1 MSHPIASLKDQLAPI
16 ARDMRQTQPE
26 IRWISQVTGE
36 LAGADA
42 AASAGVAR
50 TEALRWINNRFPH
63 IPKEA
68 WGGAGF
74 DEELLGQA
82 ASAFKLDL
90 GRGYWAARLDHPDPT
105 VPGRVWST
113 EIAVA
118 VPSEGAARF
127 GVRLICASRADN
139 APAQRTVPGLVR
151 QVIEAPGLLIDGRP
165 VRQTPWVIESDE
177 EADSLAAYLLDP
189 RRSVPVLVVTSIED
203 EAHESQTAVDAE
215 GLATNLA
222 GLSVVAVVPAE
233 LTYNLTRVLGRDF
246 SVFNGSARSY
256 MPGLDVIRDPWTRH
270 PLALHDSIIHMRET
284 GTPFEAKVI
293 ESFCQFS
300 IRNGVAENTLPAF
313 RRVRTMYLQQRAE
326 RARGTEDKTAALA
339 AEIGGL
345 RVENE
350 ELTDL
355 ANTEALEKVA
365 LQGERDA
372 LLEEINRLKAERFNL
387 QAFNES
393 LQAALKV
400 AGEPSKEVPIPDS
413 LDDLGDWAAEHFPGQ
428 LTFHPRA
435 LRGAKS
441 AAYEDVPLAYR
452 ALMLL
457 AQEYRDQRLDAS
469 PERREAFTDQL
480 NALELECVPSIT
492 PEQAGRFDNEY
503 KIQWRGGKR
512 FLDMHLKK
520 GTSRE
525 PRLSLRIYFF
535 WDDEDK
541 CCVVGW
547 LPSHLTNQLS

>member
-1 MSHPIASLKDQLAPI
+1 MSRPIASLKDQLAPI
-16 ARDMRQTQPE
+16 ARDLRQTQPE

-36 LAGADA
+36 LAGSDA
-42 AASAGVAR
+42 VDSAASAR
-50 TEALRWINNRFPH
+50 TEALRWLNNRFPR
-63 IPKEA
+63 IPEEA
-68 WGGAGF
+68 WGGAAF

-118 VPSEGAARF
+118 VPSEGAARV

-139 APAQRTVPGLVR
+139 APAERTVPGLVR
-151 QVIEAPGLLIDGRP
+151 QMIESPGLLIDGRP
-165 VRQTPWVIESDE
+165 ARQAPWVIESDE

-189 RRSVPVLVVTSIED
+189 RRSVPVLVVTSIDD

-222 GLSVVAVVPAE
+222 GLAVVALVPAE

-256 MPGLDVIRDPWTRH
+256 MPGLDVVRDPWTRH
-270 PLALHDSIIHMRET
+270 PLALRDSIIHMSET

-393 LQAALKV
+393 LQAALKAV
-400 AGEPSKEVPIPDS
+400 GEPSKEVPIPDS

-441 AAYEDVPLAYR
+441 AAYEDVPLVYR

-512 FLDMHLKK
+512 FLDLHLKK

>member
-1 MSHPIASLKDQLAPI
+1 MSRPIASLKDQLAPI

-42 AASAGVAR
+42 AASAGMAR
-50 TEALRWINNRFPH
+50 TEALRWLKKRFPR
-63 IPKEA
+63 IPDEA
-68 WGGAGF
+68 WGGAAF
-74 DEELLGQA
+74 DDELLGQA
-82 ASAFKLDL
+82 ASAFMLDL
-90 GRGYWAARLDHPDPT
+90 GRGYWAARLDHPDSA

-118 VPSEGAARF
+118 LPSEGAPRF

-139 APAQRTVPGLVR
+139 APAERTVPGLVR
-151 QVIEAPGLLIDGRP
+151 QMIESPGLLIDGRP
-165 VRQTPWVIESDE
+165 ARQTPWKIKSDE

-189 RRSVPVLVVTSIED
+189 RRSVPVLVVTSIDDEDD
-203 EAHESQTAVDAE
+203 EAPVAVDVE
-215 GLATNLA
+215 GLAINLA
-222 GLSVVAVVPAE
+222 GVGVVAVVPAQH
-233 LTYNLTRVLGRDF
+233 TYNLTRALGRDF

-256 MPGLDVIRDPWTRH
+256 MPGLDVLRDPWTRH
-270 PLALHDSIIHMRET
+270 PLALRDSIIHMREA
-284 GTPFEAKVI
+284 GTPFEARVV

-326 RARGTEDKTAALA
+326 RARGTEDKTTALA
-339 AEIGGL
+339 AEIEGL

-365 LQGERDA
+365 LQGERDS
-372 LLEEINRLKAERFNL
+372 LLEEIDRLKAERFNL
-387 QAFNES
+387 QSFNES
-393 LQAALKV
+393 LQSALKA

-413 LDDLGDWAAEHFPGQ
+413 LDDLGDWATEHFPGQ

-441 AAYEDVPLAYR
+441 AAYEDVPLVYR

-469 PERREAFTDQL
+469 PERRDAFMDKL
-480 NALELECVPSIT
+480 NTLELECVPSIT

-512 FLDMHLKK
+512 LLDMHLKK

-541 CCVVGW
+541 SCVVGW

>member
-1 MSHPIASLKDQLAPI
+1 MNRPIASLKDQLAPI

-42 AASAGVAR
+42 AMSAASAR
-50 TEALRWINNRFPH
+50 TEVLRWVNNRFPR
-63 IPKEA
+63 IPEEA
-68 WGGAGF
+68 WGGAAF

-113 EIAVA
+113 EIAIA
-118 VPSEGAARF
+118 LPSEGAARF

-151 QVIEAPGLLIDGRP
+151 QVIETPGLLIDGRP
-165 VRQTPWVIESDE
+165 VREAPWVIESDE
-177 EADSLAAYLLDP
+177 EADSLTAYLFDP
-189 RRSVPVLVVTSIED
+189 RRSVPVLVVTLIED
-203 EAHESQTAVDAE
+203 EDDDAQVAVDAKA
-215 GLATNLA
+215 LAISLV
-222 GLSVVAVVPAE
+222 GVGVVAVVPAQ
-233 LTYNLTRVLGRDF
+233 LTYNLTRALGRDF

-256 MPGLDVIRDPWTRH
+256 MPGLDVLRDPWTRH
-270 PLALHDSIIHMRET
+270 PLALRESILHMREA
-284 GTPFEAKVI
+284 GTAFEAKVV

-300 IRNGVAENTLPAF
+300 IRNGVAENTLPAY
-313 RRVRTMYLQQRAE
+313 RRVRTMYLQRRAE

-339 AEIGGL
+339 AEIEGL

-365 LQGERDA
+365 LQGERDS

-387 QAFNES
+387 QSFNES

-400 AGEPSKEVPIPDS
+400 AGEPSKEVLIPDS
-413 LDDLGDWAAEHFPGQ
+413 LDDLGDWAAEYFPGQ

-441 AAYEDVPLAYR
+441 AAYDDIPLVYR

-469 PERREAFTDQL
+469 PEQRNAFIDRL

-492 PEQAGRFDNEY
+492 PEQAGRFDSEY

-512 FLDMHLKK
+512 LLDMHLKK

-535 WDDEDK
+535 WDDDDK
-541 CCVVGW
+541 SCVVGW